1 MSIPADLQYT
11 ATHEWLRRDT
21 DGVTIGITDH
31 AQSELTDVVF
41 VDLPEVGRHVEAGDE
56 LCSLESVKAVA
67 YIYAPISGVIAAVNE
82 KLRKEPELVNKA
94 PHGEGWIVRIAPD
107 TPERTANLLDA
118 EAYLAHVKA
127 GQSAR

>member
-82 KLRKEPELVNKA
+82 KLRKEPELVNKD
-94 PHGEGWIVRIAPD
+94 PYGEGWIVRIAPD
-107 TPERTANLLDA
+107 APEQTVNLLDA

-127 GQSAR
+127 G